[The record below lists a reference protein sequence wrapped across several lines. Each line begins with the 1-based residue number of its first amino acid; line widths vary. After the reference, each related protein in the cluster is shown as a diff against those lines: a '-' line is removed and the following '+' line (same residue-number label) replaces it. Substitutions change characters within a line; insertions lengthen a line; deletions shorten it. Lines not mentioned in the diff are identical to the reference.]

1 MIISKESKI
10 RITKEDQRNRLD
22 KYKNIANMI
31 HLNPNISIITSN
43 VNRLNTPK
51 DRESKWVNKQ
61 ANSNNILSN

>member
-43 VNRLNTPK
+43 VNGLNTPK
-51 DRESKWVNKQ
+51 DRESK
-61 ANSNNILSN
+61 